1 MRKIKVAKPLILASR
16 SPRRKELLEQLG
28 LKFDIV
34 IDNIAE
40 DPIRG
45 LSAPETVQAMALQKA
60 RHVASTLS
68 KGVVLGADTLVE
80 YQGRTF
86 KKPEFEA
93 EAEECLTLLS
103 GNTHQVHTGVAIVD
117 IEGNRWP
124 TACTTTEVTFR
135 DLSKTEIKAYIKT
148 GEPMDKAGAYGIQG
162 IGAIFVEKIVGSYSN
177 VVGLPLELVA
187 RMLADFKI
195 HVL

>member
-1 MRKIKVAKPLILASR
+1 MV
-16 SPRRKELLEQLG
+16 
-28 LKFDIV
+28 
-34 IDNIAE
+34 DNIAE
-40 DPIRG
+40 NPIWG
-45 LSAPETVQAMALQKA
+45 LTAIELVQAMALQKA
-60 RHVASTLS
+60 KHVASTLK
-68 KGVVLGADTLVE
+68 KGIVLGADTLVE

-86 KKPEFEA
+86 KKPKFEA
-93 EAEECLTLLS
+93 EAEECLALLS

-124 TACTTTEVTFR
+124 TAGATTQVTFR
-135 DLSKTEIKAYIKT
+135 NISKTEIKAYIKT

-162 IGAIFVEKIVGSYSN
+162 VGAIFVEKIVGSYSN

-195 HVL
+195 HIL

>member
-1 MRKIKVAKPLILASR
+1 MKVAKPLVLASR
-16 SPRRKELLEQLG
+16 SPRRKELLAQLG

-34 IDNIAE
+34 VDNIAE
-40 DPIRG
+40 NPIWG

-60 RHVASTLS
+60 KHVASTLS

-86 KKPEFEA
+86 TKPKFEA

-135 DLSKTEIKAYIKT
+135 DIAKTEIKAYIKT

-187 RMLADFKI
+187 RMLAEFGI